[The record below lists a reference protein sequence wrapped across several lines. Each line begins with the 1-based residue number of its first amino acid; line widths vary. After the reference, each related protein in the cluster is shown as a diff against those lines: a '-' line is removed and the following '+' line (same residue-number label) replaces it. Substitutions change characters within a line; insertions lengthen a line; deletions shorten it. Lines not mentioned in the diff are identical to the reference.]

1 MKAFAAFVVD
11 KKKYVLVLYVLL
23 IAAGIVGL
31 FYTNVNYDMSKY
43 LPSDSSVKEG
53 MAVMDEEFGSL
64 SSITVMFTGLDEGE
78 RQTVRQALAQVE
90 NVKSVAYTAG
100 DDAYD
105 RGENAKYVLTIGAGT
120 YTDEAREVLRTLRT
134 QFSDYDVSY
143 SGAVADNDL
152 LITTLTEEIPVIVLI
167 AAVVILLILFCL
179 CESWLEPLLFVGC
192 IGIAVVLNMGSNAF
206 LPSVSFMTFAVGAL
220 LQVGLSMDYSIMLMN
235 RYALERQSEP
245 DPASAMKKA
254 LAGAFGAITS
264 SSVTTI
270 VGLLA
275 LLFMSFA
282 IGRDMGI
289 VLAKGV
295 LISLLCIFTARARFI
310 LIPAVAAVV
319 VGAFF
324 LKDGVPV
331 NYIKMFDNPDQEKI
345 EAVFGLE
352 NQTVVLYDKN
362 TPDEAVRS
370 FIEALEARED
380 VRSVEDY
387 SNTVGLPLTY
397 SEQAA
402 GFGMEPALA
411 QTVYRLY
418 ADRMNTEPLGSLTVY
433 EYLQFI
439 AQLAEDDA
447 FAPLIGG
454 NADMLSAMLAALESG
469 KAELDAAIEE
479 LDRSEAEME
488 AAQAQLDAMI
498 EQLKAAG
505 MTDEQIAAQTAE
517 AAAALEQGR
526 LQLAAGREALESSE
540 GYQTIYVPMDAQS
553 LAALTQQN
561 AAQVELVLRLRRS
574 MQLDVESLRLSIDEC
589 LAYLT
594 GDLLAQDGFSALLDE
609 DMRALLQ
616 AGVQELEAGKAML
629 LGERY
634 NRMVVTAAVP
644 GEGAETFALIGDIE
658 SLAEEKLTQ
667 TAYLVGDAAMGY
679 EMDSGFD
686 DEMNLVTLLT
696 IAAIFLIVLI
706 TFRTVVGS
714 AALVA
719 IIQGAVFI
727 TTAVV
732 ALTGAEVNYI
742 ALILVQCILM
752 GATIDYGIL
761 FISQYRE
768 ARADADRIDAL
779 CIAMDRSLRTIL
791 TSSFILMGCCLSVAV
806 FMTQRVISQTCYIIA
821 GGALC
826 SVLLTIFLLPA
837 VTLLLDRFLVR
848 GKRS

>member
-1 MKAFAAFVVD
+1 MSITHSAAFVKRRKKRKGKRFVYESIRRICRGQ
-11 KKKYVLVLYVLL
+11 KKYVLVLYVLL
-23 IAAGIVGL
+23 IAAGIIGL

-64 SSITVMFTGLDEGE
+64 SSITVMFTGLDESE

-105 RGENAKYVLTIGAGT
+105 RGENAKIRPHHRRRHLYRRGAGG
-120 YTDEAREVLRTLRT
+120 AAHART

-152 LITTLTEEIPVIVLI
+152 LITTPTEEIPVIVLI

-179 CESWLEPLLFVGC
+179 CESWLEPLLFLGC

-295 LISLLCIFTARARFI
+295 LISLLCIFTALPGMIVKLDGPAAPHAEKSSALPDGAADAFRRAGAVYSH
-310 LIPAVAAVV
+310 PAVAAVV

-362 TPDEAVRS
+362 LRRTRPSGS

-397 SEQAA
+397 SELAA

-411 QTVYRLY
+411 QTVSSLCRPYEHRAARL
-418 ADRMNTEPLGSLTVY
+418 ADGLRI
-433 EYLQFI
+433 LQFI

-454 NADMLSAMLAALESG
+454 NADMLSAMLAALKRQGELSPPSRNSDRSR
-469 KAELDAAIEE
+469 AELGP
-479 LDRSEAEME
+479 RRRN
-488 AAQAQLDAMI
+488 DAMI

-517 AAAALEQGR
+517 AAAALEQGP
-526 LQLAAGREALESSE
+526 LSSLPPVGRALESSE
-540 GYQTIYVPMDAQS
+540 GYQTIYVDGRPIARGSDA
-553 LAALTQQN
+553 AERRAGR
-561 AAQVELVLRLRRS
+561 AVLRLRRS

-594 GDLLAQDGFSALLDE
+594 GDLLAQDGFRRSLTK
-609 DMRALLQ
+609 MRALLQ

-644 GEGAETFALIGDIE
+644 GEGRRPRTHRRHRVAGRKKRRSRRIWSATRRWA
-658 SLAEEKLTQ
+658 TRW
-667 TAYLVGDAAMGY
+667 TAASTM
-679 EMDSGFD
+679 
-686 DEMNLVTLLT
+686 
-696 IAAIFLIVLI
+696 
-706 TFRTVVGS
+706 
-714 AALVA
+714 
-719 IIQGAVFI
+719 
-727 TTAVV
+727 
-732 ALTGAEVNYI
+732 
-742 ALILVQCILM
+742 
-752 GATIDYGIL
+752 
-761 FISQYRE
+761 
-768 ARADADRIDAL
+768 
-779 CIAMDRSLRTIL
+779 
-791 TSSFILMGCCLSVAV
+791 
-806 FMTQRVISQTCYIIA
+806 
-821 GGALC
+821 
-826 SVLLTIFLLPA
+826 
-837 VTLLLDRFLVR
+837 
-848 GKRS
+848 K